1 MSVCLTRSPSCRTHA
16 ALVAS
21 VIPGCC
27 PLAAGRA
34 SGQQT
39 AHTPAHWLRRRAADL
54 TGVLPLRAR
63 RCRPGAGA
71 VTPHDA
77 ADRTTPLGA
86 RWQAHAVA
94 ATTRRGA
101 IACGAP
107 THLVSLVRHGSGT
120 TIGHGAVGEQRSAL
134 RAVPRLLTGRDLTG
148 TVMASD
154 ARPT

>member
-1 MSVCLTRSPSCRTHA
+1 MSQPQDIRVPDALAVVPDPRGARGKRYPWLLLRT
-16 ALVAS
+16 L
-21 VIPGCC
+21 
-27 PLAAGRA
+27 LAADRA

-63 RCRPGAGA
+63 RRRPGGGAG
-71 VTPHDA
+71 TPHDA

-86 RWQAHAVA
+86 RWQALAVA
-94 ATTRRGA
+94 ATTRPAA

-120 TIGHGAVGEQRSAL
+120 TIGHGAVGENA
-134 RAVPRLLTGRDLTG
+134 
-148 TVMASD
+148 
-154 ARPT
+154 ARCAPSRGC